1 MNVRFANV
9 TRSNQGVMVGALAG
23 LVIIVLLTLQVANS
37 AGDLDIEPKTVTITQ
52 VETPTSSAELIV
64 DWVNYSF
71 SQHMLQLGSGN
82 VSAIV
87 SQYAG
92 NANVTWFGEVG
103 PCFGG
108 MYPLAGDNG
117 NFSQLMN
124 AFIVKYAHALVMGNV
139 ARTIMPL
146 PNGSVVVDSTFGFTT
161 QGSSY
166 GINNGTVSAQDLF
179 TYSATNGA
187 WLISREAWDFTT
199 FDVMYLGCVE
209 G

>member
-1 MNVRFANV
+1 MRFANV
-9 TRSNQGVMVGALAG
+9 TRSNQGVLVGALAG

-37 AGDLDIEPKTVTITQ
+37 AGDLGIKPKTVTITH
-52 VETPTSSAELIV
+52 VETPTSSTELIV
-64 DWVNYSF
+64 EWVNDSF
-71 SQHMLQLGSGN
+71 SQHMLLLGSGN

-92 NANVTWFGEVG
+92 NANVSWFGEVG

-108 MYPLAGDNG
+108 TYPLAGDNG

-124 AFIVKYAHALVMGNV
+124 AFIVKYAHTLVIGKV
-139 ARTIMPL
+139 ARTIMSQS
-146 PNGSVVVDSTFGFTT
+146 NGSVVVESAFGFATR
-161 QGSSY
+161 GSSY
-166 GINNGTVSAQDLF
+166 GINNGTVSAQDLY